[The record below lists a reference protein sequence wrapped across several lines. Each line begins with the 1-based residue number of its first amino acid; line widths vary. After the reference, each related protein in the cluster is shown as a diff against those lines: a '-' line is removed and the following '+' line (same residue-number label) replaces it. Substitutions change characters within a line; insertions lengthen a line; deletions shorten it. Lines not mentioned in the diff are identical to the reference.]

1 MSTNIDFQ
9 TKYKEYGEMLYRISF
24 VLLGNPDDT
33 EDVLQDVF
41 ITLLYNSPQ
50 FKTKEHEKAWLIR
63 ITQNKCINIL
73 KNSER
78 KNLTID
84 EMKLPTYS
92 ENRDE
97 KIDIIKHIL
106 SLPPKYKTAVILY
119 YYNDYSVDEI
129 ATTLKIS
136 KSAVKMR
143 LKRAREILKI
153 ELEDYNYEEK

>member
-9 TKYKEYGEMLYRISF
+9 KKYKEYGEMLYRIGF
-24 VLLGNPDDT
+24 VFLGNPDDT
-33 EDVLQDVF
+33 EDILQEVF
-41 ITLLYNSPQ
+41 ITLLYNSPE

-63 ITQNKCINIL
+63 ITQNKCINFL
-73 KNSER
+73 KSSGR
-78 KNLTID
+78 KALPID
-84 EMKLPTYS
+84 ELKLPTYS
-92 ENRDE
+92 ENNDE
-97 KIDIIKHIL
+97 KIDIVKNIL

-119 YYNDYSVDEI
+119 YYNDYSVEEI
-129 ATTLKIS
+129 AKILKIS